1 MLFRSAIIEAGRVRL
16 RPILMT
22 TMTTVCGLM
31 PLAIGAGEGAEMLQP
46 LAITIVFGLSFSML
60 VTLVFMPVLY
70 SVLGVPDHD
79 PVPVA
84 A

>member
-1 MLFRSAIIEAGRVRL
+1 MADRRNPPRVNETRAILTRL
-16 RPILMT
+16 TNHL
-22 TMTTVCGLM
+22 